1 MLATATH
8 SSLVEQIVGAQRKKS
23 LIMLTPR
30 LQKCEMIFCRFQRV
44 DKTGDDGVK
53 RRFELEVNDVL
64 QQDPAVE
71 VEPVVC
77 NLR

>member
-1 MLATATH
+1 
-8 SSLVEQIVGAQRKKS
+8 
-23 LIMLTPR
+23 
-30 LQKCEMIFCRFQRV
+30 MIFCRFQRV

-53 RRFELEVNDVL
+53 RRFELEVDDVL

-71 VEPVVC
+71 AEPVVC